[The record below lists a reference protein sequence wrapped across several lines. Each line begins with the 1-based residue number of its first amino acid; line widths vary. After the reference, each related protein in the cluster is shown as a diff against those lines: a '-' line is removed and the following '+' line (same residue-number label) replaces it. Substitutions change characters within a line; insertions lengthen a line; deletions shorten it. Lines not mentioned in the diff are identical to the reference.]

1 MNYREI
7 ISLSGKNE
15 FQDDV
20 IKIFI
25 ENLIKQYTLKT
36 IIEIIIFET
45 TKSEKE
51 KEIEKEIYNINNELL
66 KIISLI
72 CNKYETK

>member
-7 ISLSGKNE
+7 ISLSDKNE